1 MKYNDLMSEKHRAL
15 NYFKHFLVFASA
27 VTACASI
34 SAFASVVGVPVV
46 LIVFWQ
52 DKEFVH

>member
-1 MKYNDLMSEKHRAL
+1 MKYNDLMSEKQRAL